1 MAVFRDLWVFGCS
14 IMSVSKQ
21 KELKNGSIDEAKQML
36 NSLLG
41 TTGIALGIVS
51 GTVLGIG
58 KIILGGA

>member
-1 MAVFRDLWVFGCS
+1 
-14 IMSVSKQ
+14 MSMGNENIEEILEEVCKA
-21 KELKNGSIDEAKQML
+21 LGNIDEAKQML

>member
-1 MAVFRDLWVFGCS
+1 
-14 IMSVSKQ
+14 MSMGNENIEEILEEVCKA
-21 KELKNGSIDEAKQML
+21 LGNIDEAKQML

-51 GTVLGIG
+51 GPVLGIG

>member
-1 MAVFRDLWVFGCS
+1 MGNENIEEILEEVCKALG
-14 IMSVSKQ
+14 
-21 KELKNGSIDEAKQML
+21 NIDEAKQML